1 MSIFLLASTACANGS
16 RGIKSSDKGELS
28 DMKISIQLQA
38 TVAATRSPPHW
49 PTILLPWRFT
59 SCWKKALSQSK

>member
-1 MSIFLLASTACANGS
+1 
-16 RGIKSSDKGELS
+16 
-28 DMKISIQLQA
+28 MKISIQITSDSGSHKLTA
-38 TVAATRSPPHW
+38 TLVDNSSATAFYELLKAATRSPPHW